1 MNDQNDIDIEI
12 WMAHQAG
19 MNDMYQDRVKSQKVI
34 GEFDAAN
41 PAQKSINMN
50 NQFIPMTMEQDI
62 SQRQALAQKAD
73 AAKFGYDPQVSTS
86 AQVISFINKVNFLL
100 GIIASLFATPLGM
113 VVGVALNL
121 MLYKAIEGW
130 TQILDVKG
138 LLGPSDQREI
148 LSLIGEQKAIANEV
162 KKYEDYASMPKDLKK
177 RLEMMINKQYAMK
190 NNMQLAL
197 KKVKDTYK

>member
-1 MNDQNDIDIEI
+1 MLLIQ
-12 WMAHQAG
+12 H
-19 MNDMYQDRVKSQKVI
+19 K
-34 GEFDAAN
+34 
-41 PAQKSINMN
+41 KSINMN

-130 TQILDVKG
+130 TQILDVKDYLD
-138 LLGPSDQREI
+138 LLTNEKFYLLLENKRQLLMRSRSMKI
-148 LSLIGEQKAIANEV
+148 MRLCQKI
-162 KKYEDYASMPKDLKK
+162 
-177 RLEMMINKQYAMK
+177 
-190 NNMQLAL
+190 
-197 KKVKDTYK
+197 